1 VFTKPKVQSIATSH
15 QTISL
20 ATSLEHC
27 LSMAGLRLLSRS
39 TVLISPCCS
48 VDVYEDVTEHENVYQ
63 DETEQGGEE
72 EILLRPEENK

>member
-1 VFTKPKVQSIATSH
+1 
-15 QTISL
+15 
-20 ATSLEHC
+20 
-27 LSMAGLRLLSRS
+27 
-39 TVLISPCCS
+39 